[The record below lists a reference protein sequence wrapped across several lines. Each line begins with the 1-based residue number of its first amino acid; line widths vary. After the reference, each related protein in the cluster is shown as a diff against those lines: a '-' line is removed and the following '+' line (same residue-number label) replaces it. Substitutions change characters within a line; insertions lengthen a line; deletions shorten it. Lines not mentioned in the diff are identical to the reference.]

1 MNISVKY
8 ADKRI
13 ASALLSANLE
23 DKEINKKLSYEMYDY
38 AKIVPDGLNNDDFR
52 IKGGVLTADD
62 KYVINSAYH
71 ECELDIK
78 KVYPQ
83 KHVNME
89 NINTNAIYI
98 GQQYACW
105 GHAIT
110 DNLTRLWF
118 LFSEEGQNLI
128 RAGYKII
135 LTTIFNEDMP
145 KYVAEILNILKIE
158 YMHIRNVS
166 VFQKIIIPQ
175 NSLLFD
181 GQFRY
186 YTPQFQQTIFKLKR
200 ECMKMDIANTYGGGV
215 LFFPFAM
222 GVTY

>member
-145 KYVAEILNILKIE
+145 KYVAEILNILKI
-158 YMHIRNVS
+158 
-166 VFQKIIIPQ
+166 
-175 NSLLFD
+175 
-181 GQFRY
+181 
-186 YTPQFQQTIFKLKR
+186 
-200 ECMKMDIANTYGGGV
+200 
-215 LFFPFAM
+215 
-222 GVTY
+222 